1 MTHKL
6 LILMTALV
14 LASCVGKTRTS
25 NAQTTEPSATESFDV
40 IELIKSLREN
50 LEISQSIEEIVI
62 DWNGGE
68 SVSTYSSSPTSA
80 NADSIACI
88 NSLIDDC
95 TQRYEAELNYSWCD
109 VLASMY
115 VYPDSVVFSNRNC
128 PCCEGKIVGVYFVTC
143 RSSWHDLCGRAGS
156 MVICPKCAK
165 QIAIRITTLN

>member
-1 MTHKL
+1 MEENK
-6 LILMTALV
+6 ILNQDL
-14 LASCVGKTRTS
+14 
-25 NAQTTEPSATESFDV
+25 NNEPREDV
-40 IELIKSLREN
+40 RELIESLREK
-50 LEISQSIEEIVI
+50 LEISQSIEEIAT

-68 SVSTYSSSPTSA
+68 SVFPHSSLHATA

-95 TQRYEAELNYSWCD
+95 TQRYDAELNYSWCD

-156 MVICPKCAK
+156 MVICPKCAR